1 MWICGPLRGAPP
13 LSSPLHP
20 FSWQRPQTAFSHA
33 FPKSRYVDSIRLT
46 SHNGEFVQQEEPH
59 YLNPSVALS
68 LLLWDRRTRLARSPQ
83 RLIKGRTK
91 GEFIGSLWGSR
102 ALTLVCWCQVHACSP
117 KTVNRA
123 PSVDVWIAFTE
134 KRTSKV
140 NWIIFIE
147 WPKCSPCSWMC
158 TDFPTFICL
167 NRFNLDQTWQS
178 AFVFVGFGQQNI
190 LIWRYFKVNIRTSC
204 ARLCGPFCLLFN

>member
-46 SHNGEFVQQEEPH
+46 SHNGEFVQQGEPH

-68 LLLWDRRTRLARSPQ
+68 LPLWDRWTRLARSPQ
-83 RLIKGRTK
+83 RLVKGRTK
-91 GEFIGSLWGSR
+91 GEFMRSLWGSQ
-102 ALTLVCWCQVHACSP
+102 ALSLVCQCQVYPRSP
-117 KTVNRA
+117 NFSSPHCHVV
-123 PSVDVWIAFTE
+123 SVDIQVSFTK
-134 KRTSKV
+134 KRTSKA

-147 WPKCSPCSWMC
+147 WHKSMWLDVSRLFHIYLPQSLWSWSNLAARIPVC
-158 TDFPTFICL
+158 WFWTTEY
-167 NRFNLDQTWQS
+167 FNLK
-178 AFVFVGFGQQNI
+178 VFLSQQ
-190 LIWRYFKVNIRTSC
+190 
-204 ARLCGPFCLLFN
+204 